1 MEPSALL
8 QDAGRGTVRMGNQ
21 ASTNEERTADFVEG
35 LVRANQSTLAAYMR
49 RRIPSPTDAAD
60 ACQEVFL
67 RMCRIDHP
75 SRIRNPRAFLFQTAQ
90 NIVQD
95 YFRKRRVNEVPL
107 GIDTFS
113 AELRLTSPSPERVQY
128 AREWEAAYR
137 VAIEELTP
145 RCRRV
150 FVLCRVRNWPHA
162 EIARELGI
170 STKMVEKY
178 MTKAL
183 AHLTVRLQ
191 EFLVDDFH

>member
-1 MEPSALL
+1 M
-8 QDAGRGTVRMGNQ
+8 
-21 ASTNEERTADFVEG
+21 
-35 LVRANQSTLAAYMR
+35 
-49 RRIPSPTDAAD
+49 
-60 ACQEVFL
+60 
-67 RMCRIDHP
+67 
-75 SRIRNPRAFLFQTAQ
+75 
-90 NIVQD
+90 
-95 YFRKRRVNEVPL
+95 
-107 GIDTFS
+107 
-113 AELRLTSPSPERVQY
+113 TSPSPERVQY
-128 AREWEAAYR
+128 AREWEEAYR